1 MNKYIY
7 KGFII
12 LGLFGINNYTNASTP
27 GPYCGS
33 PEDEIEDI
41 ITKGAARI
49 MRGIQSIPSGG
60 GGGTHQS

>member
-12 LGLFGINNYTNASTP
+12 LGLFGVNNYTNASTP
-27 GPYCGS
+27 GPTPAPYCGS

-60 GGGTHQS
+60 

>member
-27 GPYCGS
+27 APYYGS

-49 MRGIQSIPSGG
+49 MRDIQSIPSGG
-60 GGGTHQS
+60 GGG